1 MRKVLGTSMEQSG
14 PKKYPE
20 EVRHGSKH
28 TQESSHIRSSSA
40 PAQVSSDYWLHS
52 LLLM

>member
-1 MRKVLGTSMEQSG
+1 MRKVLGTFLEQSG

-20 EVRHGSKH
+20 EVRHGSRL
-28 TQESSHIRSSSA
+28 TQESSHIRASST